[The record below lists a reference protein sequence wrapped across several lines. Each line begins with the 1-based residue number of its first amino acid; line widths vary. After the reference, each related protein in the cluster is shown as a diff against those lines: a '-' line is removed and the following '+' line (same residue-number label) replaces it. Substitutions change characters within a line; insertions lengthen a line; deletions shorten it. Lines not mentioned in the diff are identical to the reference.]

1 MFKRRSNLSVHER
14 THTGEAPFRCDLC
27 AVNFK
32 RNHHLGAHLKTLNHS
47 NRLKLLQAEG
57 VQVGRAFI
65 TFLKGAILVPKK
77 LNCTHVSHAGR
88 SCTQSSI
95 RVRNTPS
102 LAELIPVTCPV
113 WVLDVISHSLVE
125 APVVYQLGP
134 GHLLEVE

>member
-1 MFKRRSNLSVHER
+1 MDFKINKSHFRMFKRRSNLSVHER

-65 TFLKGAILVPKK
+65 TFLKGAILVRKK
-77 LNCTHVSHAGR
+77 LICTCVARRSQLHAEQHQGATYPKPR
-88 SCTQSSI
+88 
-95 RVRNTPS
+95 
-102 LAELIPVTCPV
+102 
-113 WVLDVISHSLVE
+113 
-125 APVVYQLGP
+125 
-134 GHLLEVE
+134 